1 MTKLLFAFFF
11 LFVGIIPT
19 HNFYVSTTSI
29 RYVPEE
35 KVLQITIQVFL
46 DDFEAVLQ
54 QSGNKNIKL
63 NPADSQEE
71 IDQEVADY
79 FQKKLLFKALG
90 ETINFDFLGKVY
102 KNDLLVA
109 YLELKVDSP
118 LTQLH
123 IKNNFFYE
131 YLPDQKN
138 IIHLKVASKRKSF
151 LAISNKSEFE
161 VPDDFFDFK
170 D

>member
-1 MTKLLFAFFF
+1 MTKLLLAFFF
-11 LFVGIIPT
+11 VGIVPN

-29 RYVPEE
+29 RYAPEE

-54 QSGNKNIKL
+54 QTGNKNIKL
-63 NPADSQEE
+63 NPAVSQEE
-71 IDQEVADY
+71 IDQEVVNY
-79 FQKKLLFKALG
+79 FQKKVLFKARG
-90 ETINFDFLGKVY
+90 ETLNFDFLGKVY
-102 KNDLLVA
+102 KNDLLVS
-109 YLELKVDSP
+109 YLELKVDTP
-118 LTQLH
+118 LTQFQ
-123 IKNNFFYE
+123 IKNNLFYE
-131 YLPDQKN
+131 YLSDQKN